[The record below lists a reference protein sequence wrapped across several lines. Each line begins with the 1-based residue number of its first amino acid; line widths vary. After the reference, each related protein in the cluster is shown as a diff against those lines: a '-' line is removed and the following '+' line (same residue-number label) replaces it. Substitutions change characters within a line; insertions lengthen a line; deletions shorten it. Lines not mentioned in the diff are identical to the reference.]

1 VRRIVACNALSFPRI
16 FITTMGY
23 DSGIS
28 RRSLLTGLSLLPA
41 AWLLRGQQDPQQDS
55 PPGKQDTA
63 RFSTGVKVVNLF
75 ATVRNKKGEIV
86 RDLAKD
92 EFVLDEDGRPQ
103 EIRYFSQESNLPLT
117 LGLLVD
123 TSGSQRRVL
132 NDERSASFRFLEQV
146 LREDKDLAFIIHF
159 DFEVELLQ
167 DLTSSRAK
175 LERALD
181 LLQVGSPQQQQQQQG
196 GQYPN
201 GGGYPGGGGG
211 GGGGNVG
218 IGLPGGIGFP
228 GGRRRG
234 GGQQPYPRGGQQG
247 RRGGGTCLYDAVVL
261 AADDLMRKQQG
272 RKALILLT
280 DGVDTGSKLTLS
292 QAVESAQRADTLV
305 YSILFSDASAYG
317 NTGGFGGMSRRGGYP
332 GGGGMNLP
340 DGKRVLEQIS
350 RETGGRFFEVSK
362 KQPIEK
368 VYSAIEEDLRNQYSL
383 GYTPDRQEEEREYHR
398 IHLVTKRKEL
408 VVQTREGYYPT

>member
-1 VRRIVACNALSFPRI
+1 MRYEAH
-16 FITTMGY
+16 IT
-23 DSGIS
+23 
-28 RRSLLTGLSLLPA
+28 RRSLLTALSLFPA
-41 AWLLRGQQDPQQDS
+41 SRLLRARDQRTQDQAGQEKPAQDAEK
-55 PPGKQDTA
+55 PPLLKDDTA
-63 RFSTGVKVVNLF
+63 KFSTGVKVVNLF

-86 RDLAKD
+86 RDLTKD
-92 EFVLDEDGRPQ
+92 DFVLDEDGHPQ
-103 EIRYFSQESNLPLT
+103 EVRYFSHESNLPLT

-159 DFEVELLQ
+159 DFEIELLQ

-211 GGGGNVG
+211 GGNGGG
-218 IGLPGGIGFP
+218 GFPGGIGFP
-228 GGRRRG
+228 GGRRRN

-247 RRGGGTCLYDAVVL
+247 RRGGGTCLYDAVAL
-261 AADDLMRKQQG
+261 AGDELMRKQQG

-292 QAVESAQRADTLV
+292 AAVESAQRSDTLV

-317 NTGGFGGMSRRGGYP
+317 NNSPFGGMNRR
-332 GGGGMNLP
+332 GGGMNTP

-350 RETGGRFFEVSK
+350 RETGGRFFEVS
-362 KQPIEK
+362 
-368 VYSAIEEDLRNQYSL
+368 
-383 GYTPDRQEEEREYHR
+383 
-398 IHLVTKRKEL
+398 
-408 VVQTREGYYPT
+408 